1 MNILRFDKFYLA
13 VGILAI
19 AASIAMVAAF
29 GLRFGI
35 DFTGGSVL
43 EIEYQGVRPPVAE
56 IQKQISG
63 LNAGSSYIQPIG
75 ERGVVIRM
83 PHISEDIHQRALSL
97 LGGEAKEVKF
107 ESIGPA
113 IGRELRSK
121 TLQMAF
127 VALAVILLYVT
138 FAFRKAIEY
147 ARSWQYGVTVLL
159 TALHDVLIPM
169 GVLALLGKLSQVE
182 INIPVVVALLTVLGY
197 SINDTIV
204 VFDRVRENVIR
215 RSGVDFRD
223 TVNKSLRQMFLRCV
237 NTYLTT
243 LFPLAALYVFGGETL
258 KYFSLSLIIGIVAG
272 IYSSLFLAP
281 SFLVRW
287 IDHRRAD
294 AR

>member
-1 MNILRFDKFYLA
+1 MEFLKFEKIYLA
-13 VGILAI
+13 IGALAI
-19 AASIAMVAAF
+19 AASIAVVAVF

-43 EIEYQGVRPPVAE
+43 EITYQTNRPAVAE
-56 IQKQISG
+56 IQKSLSE
-63 LNAGSSYIQPIG
+63 LNAGTLYIQPIG
-75 ERGVVIRM
+75 ENNMVVRM
-83 PHISEDIHQRALSL
+83 SHISEDTHQLALSR
-97 LGGEAKEVKF
+97 LGSEAKEVKF
-107 ESIGPA
+107 ESVGPA
-113 IGRELRSK
+113 IGKELRSK

-159 TALHDVLIPM
+159 TALHDVLIPL
-169 GVLALLGKLSQVE
+169 GALALLGKFSQVE

-215 RSGVDFRD
+215 RTGADFRD

-243 LFPLAALYVFGGETL
+243 LFPLAALYAFGGETL
-258 KYFSLSLIIGIVAG
+258 KYFSLSLIIGIAAG
-272 IYSSLFLAP
+272 VYSSLFLAP
-281 SFLVRW
+281 SFLIRW
-287 IDHRRAD
+287 VERRLT
-294 AR
+294 